1 MSSSLH
7 EHSRQPWARSV
18 SGQNGSQRATAE
30 QMELFPPSRY
40 LSIEEVAE
48 LMHVP
53 KSFIYRRTCR
63 GHDDPIPS
71 FRFGGHLRFRL
82 DEIEEWIAN
91 HRVLHESV
99 PRVVD
104 VPLRRA
110 VAAAKR
116 TRRTGRPLRR
126 ETKSVKSRLR

>member
-7 EHSRQPWARSV
+7 DPSNQPWSKAVNR
-18 SGQNGSQRATAE
+18 QNGSQLATAE
-30 QMELFPPSRY
+30 QLELFPPSRY
-40 LSIEEVAE
+40 LTIEEVAE

-63 GHDDPIPS
+63 GHADPIPS

-91 HRVLHESV
+91 HRVLHESI
-99 PRVVD
+99 PGVVD
-104 VPLRRA
+104 TPLRRA
-110 VAAAKR
+110 VAAER
-116 TRRTGRPLRR
+116 STRRSGRQLRR
-126 ETKSVKSRLR
+126 ETNNIKSRSR